1 MNQKSGSMIS
11 SAAFTGEKLAESRDG
26 EKLDSNPPSA
36 SLAAKVHLIFPSIFV
51 LIERNKGA
59 RKKGG

>member
-1 MNQKSGSMIS
+1 MIS